1 MKSENKCKYMW
12 IETDGNMKETDTN
25 SVATAKD
32 GDYVITYK
40 AVDKANSDER
50 HWNAC
55 GPSEA
60 AARAMI
66 A

>member
-1 MKSENKCKYMW
+1 
-12 IETDGNMKETDTN
+12 MKETDTN